1 MVIHFSNTIVIAIID
16 INKILKYSNNG
27 HEMVYTCVNLFNNF
41 YSICGSFYMFI
52 KRICFVIFLFLSLFI
67 YATTEEKKEED
78 LYLSQIAMS
87 SSDYLVTAGDIYE
100 LGYLVGTVPV
110 KYTIFVDSSYIIRV
124 SNLAKIKAY
133 GKTFVQL
140 KEEIE
145 SIVTRNYPMGGAQL
159 VILQPAS
166 FKIHLQ
172 GEVLHSVEKKVWALT
187 RLSDILDD
195 CKTDFSSIRNI
206 KVVSENGKEHI
217 CDLFKYY
224 RNGDYNNNPFLRP
237 NDKIILSRYDRK
249 VSISGAVER
258 QGTYE
263 LLNGENLSDL
273 INTYGG
279 GLLERADTSRIE
291 LERNFE
297 IEKSSGKK
305 KYLSQKDID
314 ENYKLKN
321 KDSIIISTYSE
332 LKPVLFLEGAIVVSQ
347 DNTQLVSSNRKAVN
361 FTENERYDY
370 FIRKNKHYFSET
382 ADLKNSYIKRNEKII
397 PIDLEKILF
406 NYDYKFE
413 EVCQKND
420 ELMIPFFQSFVTVSG
435 AVLNPGRYPYI
446 PDRTWEYYVNLAG
459 GFNKLQNSNNKIV
472 IKNKENIKVSKKEY
486 ITPETIIIAESN
498 SFTYYFNNY
507 APIITTLLSIAST
520 VLTITAVTQN

>member
-1 MVIHFSNTIVIAIID
+1 MIIHFSNTIVIVIID
-16 INKILKYSNNG
+16 INKILKYFNNG

-52 KRICFVIFLFLSLFI
+52 KRICFVIFLFLSF
-67 YATTEEKKEED
+67 YATTEEKKEDD

-187 RLSDILDD
+187 RLSDILND

-249 VSISGAVER
+249 VSIYGAVER

-263 LLNGENLSDL
+263 LLSGE
-273 INTYGG
+273 IYQ
-279 GLLERADTSRIE
+279 I
-291 LERNFE
+291 
-297 IEKSSGKK
+297 
-305 KYLSQKDID
+305 
-314 ENYKLKN
+314 
-321 KDSIIISTYSE
+321 
-332 LKPVLFLEGAIVVSQ
+332 
-347 DNTQLVSSNRKAVN
+347 
-361 FTENERYDY
+361 
-370 FIRKNKHYFSET
+370 
-382 ADLKNSYIKRNEKII
+382 
-397 PIDLEKILF
+397 
-406 NYDYKFE
+406 
-413 EVCQKND
+413 
-420 ELMIPFFQSFVTVSG
+420 
-435 AVLNPGRYPYI
+435 
-446 PDRTWEYYVNLAG
+446 
-459 GFNKLQNSNNKIV
+459 
-472 IKNKENIKVSKKEY
+472 
-486 ITPETIIIAESN
+486 
-498 SFTYYFNNY
+498 
-507 APIITTLLSIAST
+507 
-520 VLTITAVTQN
+520 